1 MSAAQILE
9 QMGNLSPAEQRAVAE
24 MIWEKYGA
32 FDDELT
38 PEQVAELERR
48 AEDALK
54 NPGRGTPVEEVSAEI
69 KRRLLAKK

>member
-9 QMGNLSPAEQRAVAE
+9 QIEQMPRAEQRAVAE
-24 MIWEKYGA
+24 MIWEKFGD
-32 FDDELT
+32 FDDGLS
-38 PEQVAELERR
+38 PGQIAELERR

-69 KRRLLAKK
+69 KKRLLAKR